1 MLALEL
7 RDADRIHH
15 PADAKNDHQ
24 SKNADR
30 NRNPHREIEMMERE
44 GEMQGERGNFHG
56 ERGDA
61 TLGESRLK

>member
-1 MLALEL
+1 
-7 RDADRIHH
+7 
-15 PADAKNDHQ
+15 
-24 SKNADR
+24 
-30 NRNPHREIEMMERE
+30 MMERE

>member
-1 MLALEL
+1 L

-30 NRNPHREIEMMERE
+30 N
-44 GEMQGERGNFHG
+44 FHG